1 MIRTAVVSFVFT
13 VLSATAP
20 TNTVAPAVTE
30 QSVALAINTAR
41 AEVGAE
47 ALAARDDSL
56 QESCESRT
64 EEVIASGSPAKAID
78 GEVIGRAGEGAT
90 ATEVVA
96 NLLSVEE
103 YREALLSTDAQQM
116 GVAVET
122 DEFGYPVVVVK
133 TAAE

>member
-1 MIRTAVVSFVFT
+1 MIRAAVVAFIFAT
-13 VLSATAP
+13 LTATAP
-20 TNTVAPAVTE
+20 TNTVAPEVTE
-30 QSVALAINTAR
+30 QSVAMAINVAR
-41 AEVGAE
+41 AEAGAE
-47 ALAARDDSL
+47 ALAARDELL
-56 QESCESRT
+56 QESCESRA
-64 EEVIASGSPAKAID
+64 EEVISLGSPAKAVD
-78 GEVIGRAGEGAT
+78 GECIGRAGEGAT